1 MLKLAVSCIE
11 KPQLNIIKFQKEKH
25 GRLIHLYK
33 DFKGTVKIGYTTL
46 YMEDIPLYTWRI
58 YHSIHGGYTTL
69 YMEDIPLYTWR
80 ITRNNVFTPFKVY
93 DKIKMMKVIHQTFH
107 SVEVVGFSGKS

>member
-58 YHSIHGGYTTL
+58 
-69 YMEDIPLYTWR
+69 
-80 ITRNNVFTPFKVY
+80 TRNNVFTPFKVY
-93 DKIKMMKVIHQTFH
+93 LR
-107 SVEVVGFSGKS
+107 